1 MFCLMLSSPTFVGFF
16 VYKRDT
22 HIAGLLFVNFL
33 YETPLAQINENK
45 MNKSKEFWDRASKN
59 YDKTE
64 ERFEYIHSKSRE
76 NTKKYLNGS
85 NIVLD
90 YGCGTGTTSC
100 EIANLVKEI
109 HAIDI
114 SSKMIEIAK
123 RKAVASK
130 VENINFSQTD
140 IFDKRYKKESFD
152 VILAFN
158 MLHTVAD
165 PQVVLQKIY
174 ELLKPE
180 GLFISVTPCLRDKMA
195 FLVNIQIQL
204 VRILC
209 KIGVIPI
216 PIRRL
221 KSSELDDLVVNGGFQ
236 TIDTE
241 KLYKGASSY
250 FVVAKK

>member
-1 MFCLMLSSPTFVGFF
+1 M
-16 VYKRDT
+16 K
-22 HIAGLLFVNFL
+22 
-33 YETPLAQINENK
+33 K
-45 MNKSKEFWDRASKN
+45 MRKSVVFWDKASEN

-76 NTKKYLNGS
+76 LTKKYLNSS
-85 NIVLD
+85 NIVMD

-100 EIANLVKEI
+100 EIANYVKEI

-130 VENINFSQTD
+130 AENINFSQTD

-180 GLFISVTPCLRDKMA
+180 GLFISVTPCLRDKMS
-195 FLVNIQIQL
+195 FMVNNQIQL
-204 VRILC
+204 VRVLC
-209 KIGVIPI
+209 KIGVIPV

-221 KSSELDDLVVNGGFQ
+221 KSSELDGLIANGNFQ

-241 KLYKGASSY
+241 KIYKGASSY
-250 FVVAKK
+250 FIVTKKIA

>member
-1 MFCLMLSSPTFVGFF
+1 MV
-16 VYKRDT
+16 
-22 HIAGLLFVNFL
+22 
-33 YETPLAQINENK
+33 NK

-130 VENINFSQTD
+130 VENINFVQTD

-158 MLHTVAD
+158 MLHTVID
-165 PQVVLQKIY
+165 PQVVMRRIY

-180 GLFISVTPCLRDKMA
+180 GLFISVTPCLREKMA